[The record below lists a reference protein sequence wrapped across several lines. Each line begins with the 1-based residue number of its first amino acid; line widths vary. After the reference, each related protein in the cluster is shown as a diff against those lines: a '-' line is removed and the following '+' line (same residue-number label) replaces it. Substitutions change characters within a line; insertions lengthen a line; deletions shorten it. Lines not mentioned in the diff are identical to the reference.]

1 MFLLFLNTVVSS
13 TSVQCDRIGV
23 SVFLCVSVS
32 WASCERVGGMSTW
45 QSEPPVWT
53 LSRQPTCLL
62 DPAGPLAPCELIS
75 LASPSPSCPPRLCAV
90 PARPRGGAPSQNCT
104 SSSHP
109 SLALSP
115 LFLMLA
121 FCHPHQLSSSPFL
134 FLGWLPSWFVKLL
147 RARIYSW
154 RGHVW

>member
-1 MFLLFLNTVVSS
+1 MFVKSLGSAWHVASPRGESYYYFCCCRYGHPSGH
-13 TSVQCDRIGV
+13 SV
-23 SVFLCVSVS
+23 CVSCPQ
-32 WASCERVGGMSTW
+32 CERVGGMSTW

-75 LASPSPSCPPRLCAV
+75 LASPSPSRPPRLCAV
-90 PARPRGGAPSQNCT
+90 PARPRGAAPSQNCT

-134 FLGWLPSWFVKLL
+134 FLG
-147 RARIYSW
+147 
-154 RGHVW
+154 